1 MAIDKSYAQ
10 YTIDNGSKKWDIT
23 KYEDAGIEIWIE
35 NREDDKPVAIA
46 FPIKGKNS
54 IWYYGF
60 RSKESMQKKIDG
72 LIESRIKWKE
82 EVKKRRA
89 ERYQPHNVKVGD
101 VFYSSW
107 GYDQTNIDWFQVDK
121 LIGKNKITVV
131 PLGSKFVGNTP
142 EGFDDKVVPGGQ
154 SNRNDLIKGSKNY
167 IVNMEGGRPSFSV
180 NSFARAYPWDG
191 TPKYETQAGYGH

>member
-60 RSKESMQKKIDG
+60 RSKESMQKKIDA
-72 LIESRIKWKE
+72 LIEGRIKWKE

-101 VFYSSW
+101 IFYSSW
-107 GYDQTNIDWFQVDK
+107 GYDQTNIDYFKITK
-121 LIGKNKITVV
+121 LIGKNKVEYAKVSTDVIYDNDSTLHKSQDKTA
-131 PLGSKFVGNTP
+131 PGSHIGKPIRG
-142 EGFDDKVVPGGQ
+142 
-154 SNRNDLIKGSKNY
+154 LI
-167 IVNMEGGRPSFSV
+167 NMTGGRPSISIE
-180 NSFARAYPWDG
+180 SFANAYPWDG
-191 TPKYETQAGYGH
+191 KPLYQTAVGYGH

>member
-60 RSKESMQKKIDG
+60 RSKESMQKKIDA
-72 LIESRIKWKE
+72 LIEGRIKWKE

-101 VFYSSW
+101 IFYSSW
-107 GYDQTNIDWFQVDK
+107 GYDQTNIDYFKITK
-121 LIGKNKITVV
+121 LIGKNKVEYAKVSTNILYDNDSTLHKSQDKTT
-131 PLGSKFVGNTP
+131 PGSNVGKSVR
-142 EGFDDKVVPGGQ
+142 G
-154 SNRNDLIKGSKNY
+154 LI
-167 IVNMEGGRPSFSV
+167 NMTGGRPSISIE
-180 NSFARAYPWDG
+180 SFASAYPWDG
-191 TPKYETQAGYGH
+191 KPLYQTASGYGH